1 MKEVLNF
8 MSNPKLA
15 MSFSKVMMV
24 VQNNLKFNWIL
35 SPMFFDGVPSRV
47 LSMFS
52 LSVSSPALCS
62 NNTTTS
68 LLKPVPFKG
77 TGGTYDATAVPK
89 VKAL

>member
-52 LSVSSPALCS
+52 L
-62 NNTTTS
+62 
-68 LLKPVPFKG
+68 
-77 TGGTYDATAVPK
+77 
-89 VKAL
+89 